1 MSNEDEL
8 DLEIYEGDWYCTM
21 NMGIEEVRCSIT
33 MFVMLMKRNVVGS
46 PRRPQVEQEYLVYLK
61 SKLFAMLMQYQL
73 DNS

>member
-21 NMGIEEVRCSIT
+21 NMGIEEVRCFYNHVCYAYET
-33 MFVMLMKRNVVGS
+33 WPGS